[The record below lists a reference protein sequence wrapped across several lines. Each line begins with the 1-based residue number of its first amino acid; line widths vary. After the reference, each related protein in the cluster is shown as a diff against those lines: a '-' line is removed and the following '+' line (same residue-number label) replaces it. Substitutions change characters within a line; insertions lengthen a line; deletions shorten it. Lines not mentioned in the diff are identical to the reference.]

1 MKIKKTFF
9 ATILIIMVLFSLLSS
24 SLNPII
30 RIIVIGIF
38 AVVAFVLFFK
48 ITHQERKQVHAK
60 IKDIMPISQIN
71 PNQYISKAGPVC
83 AGADTRYEVVFGLDD
98 DTNIVLSLSS
108 KQADKLIKGMP
119 GVLIYYDSVFVDF
132 NIE

>member
-1 MKIKKTFF
+1 M
-9 ATILIIMVLFSLLSS
+9 
-24 SLNPII
+24 
-30 RIIVIGIF
+30 
-38 AVVAFVLFFK
+38 VAFVLFFK
-48 ITHQERKQVHAK
+48 IIHQERKQIHAK

-83 AGADTRYEVVFGLDD
+83 AGADARYEVIFGLDD

>member
-83 AGADTRYEVVFGLDD
+83 AGADTRHEVVFGLDD

-108 KQADKLIKGMP
+108 KQAGKLTKGMT
-119 GVLIYYDSVFVDF
+119 GILTYYDSVFVNF
-132 NIE
+132 NVE